1 MQNEDKKVMD
11 QYATGEIKAVEP
23 SENKTSNDGC
33 DICGAKGQVTEKLDT
48 HSMNYYNHCNK
59 KECIEYSDL
68 EPSEQPKKWEEY
80 YTNAVDQI
88 EKKFSHR
95 NRQWCH
101 DQLNR
106 ALDNTEFHH
115 MADVV
120 SEDKYDDVK
129 CQMIDEI
136 LAGEFGINTH
146 TPYLDWAE
154 DSIGDALFE
163 LREWIVEQWLNDQKD
178 EFQHSECLGSDPLN
192 NPDCGFEQYNK
203 YNLLQDAMEKLNEKE
218 SER

>member
-1 MQNEDKKVMD
+1 MKKEDKIVMD

-23 SENKTSNDGC
+23 SE
-33 DICGAKGQVTEKLDT
+33 EL
-48 HSMNYYNHCNK
+48 
-59 KECIEYSDL
+59 
-68 EPSEQPKKWEEY
+68 PKYKFSKWEEY
-80 YTNAVDQI
+80 YTNAVDLI

-115 MADVV
+115 LADVV
-120 SEDKYDDVK
+120 SPSKYDDAK

-136 LAGEFGINTH
+136 LAGEFGINTQN
-146 TPYLDWAE
+146 PYLDWAE

-163 LREWIVEQWLNDQKD
+163 LREHIVERFLNCDDGRELLRNQELKT
-178 EFQHSECLGSDPLN
+178 
-192 NPDCGFEQYNK
+192 K
-203 YNLLQDAMEKLNEKE
+203 YNLLEDAMEILNEKE
-218 SER
+218 SK